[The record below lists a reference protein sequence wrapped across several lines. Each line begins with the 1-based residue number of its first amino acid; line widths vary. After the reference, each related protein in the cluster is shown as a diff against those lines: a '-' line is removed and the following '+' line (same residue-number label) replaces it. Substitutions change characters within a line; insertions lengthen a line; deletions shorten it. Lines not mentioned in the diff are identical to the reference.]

1 MKYFAASL
9 VVSSLFA
16 MPALAQSSAS
26 AKPRAVLEL
35 YTSQGCSSCPPA
47 DRLFGDLA
55 KDSSL
60 IILTLPV
67 DYWDYLGWKD
77 TLGHPSFSYRQKAY
91 AAMRSDRQVYTPQ
104 AVINGVAHAVGSQRN
119 SIEAEI
125 IKTRDH
131 SGTLSVDVAVEK
143 VGSDFRVKISGSSLA
158 GASGHVW
165 VMPIVRTREVQ
176 IGRGE
181 NTGRTVSYVNV
192 VRRVTNVGAWKG
204 EAMTMDIPASSMTPD
219 AEGVVVLLQS
229 GTDKKSSQ
237 VLGAGRLMGL

>member
-1 MKYFAASL
+1 MKIFAASL
-9 VVSSLFA
+9 ILGVLCVA
-16 MPALAQSSAS
+16 PALAQTAAP

-35 YTSQGCSSCPPA
+35 FTSQGCSSCPPA
-47 DRLFGDLA
+47 DRLFSELA
-55 KDSSL
+55 KDPSL
-60 IILTLPV
+60 IVLTLPV

-77 TLGHPSFSYRQKAY
+77 TLGDASFSYRQKTY

-104 AVINGVAHAVGSQRN
+104 AVINGVSHAVGSQRS
-119 SIEAEI
+119 SIDSEI
-125 IKTRDH
+125 LKTRDH
-131 SGTLSVDVAVEK
+131 AGTLSVDVAVEK
-143 VGSDFRVKISGSSLA
+143 TSAGLRVRIG
-158 GASGHVW
+158 GAPGGDGHIW
-165 VMPIVRTREVQ
+165 VMPIVRSREVQ

-181 NTGRTVSYVNV
+181 NSGRTVSYSNV
-192 VRRVTNVGAWKG
+192 VRRVTRVGGWKG